1 MGGSAPGVQTQIPGS
16 AVPFLGSNLPNDAAP
31 NSAKPPAAPASLPL
45 NPLAQQELNQ
55 IASNPENL
63 AKLGIAPDGSLNVQ
77 GDAQKQAAWGRFCQA
92 MPKLWAQLDK
102 GPDQKAL
109 PTPENLQ
116 KILQF
121 FKANSE
127 LALLPPAL
135 QKEFLSKVT
144 LPASDQV
151 LAGLG
156 QIQPADRIQLAV
168 RTQTVV
174 YARQLASEGKMEQA
188 SREFERA
195 VKFNPS
201 ESSLRMEGARAYMAW
216 AQKESDAQ
224 TKETLQRA
232 AWILLANM
240 PADQAAKLPVL
251 KLRLELETSIG
262 KTEEATLTRSLIA
275 GQIRQ
280 DFDREMAR
288 CKALLTSDPG
298 AAAASMDKLKALM
311 PDLQQFSSEALG
323 DKIQDLSRL
332 RFFYETS
339 GNLRGVDYRQ
349 LSASYAASVKT
360 LLGEIEKMPAE
371 TQEAR
376 LEKLFC
382 QRDAHHILYRLENAT
397 PPVGVTT
404 VDSNPEYRAYRDGIA
419 ALKKNVDG
427 VHAQIEAEIQQI
439 RASLTL
445 PAGAAPSEAQLK
457 TARTLIE
464 LDKRLRGLPMD
475 NRQLASAN
483 QHLIEDL
490 DAYLGM
496 LNQVPRDGMPRQQ
509 LLNGYAELTKDW
521 FELRTQVTDPMHPA
535 HFPLDANAITEKMRG
550 VRDRLLERADYID
563 SKDAHDN
570 ISELLGRLIDR
581 NEDGVLSQI
590 SGKGLEEYAKACA
603 AFDTQFDQA
612 QKLADPKAKRTAL
625 MTILSNATQLR
636 NSKSIDRAIQSLEEG
651 MQSAPDTEKIQVYLA
666 INGVLKGSGLSNER
680 TMQDAG
686 RQVADRLF
694 SAPAPESSQRAK
706 NLLLAKAYFESFP
719 SEGILEVTQ
728 EQVKLGSIATEL
740 RGIRSNLVLSLG
752 NKAPGTNPLDSV
764 GLCLQID
771 QALLARDVEGAV
783 KDEDAKKSL
792 GELAVSSL
800 GLYRSAILNAKD
812 QPIEARLERLAQL
825 AGMASTY
832 TSLTKGKDPLISP
845 DALKAPV
852 EGIEGDLGSLYQE
865 LLTQDDAA
873 PAEQKRIAAEIVAD
887 LKTRTHQALAEG
899 KSEWLN
905 SVSVN
910 SLSQFAEYAQSA
922 HLLLAE
928 GKGAT
933 GAKAIELCEKS
944 AVLFSQLG
952 LRNRV
957 SESLNVASAE
967 IAKIQNP
974 FQQAQF
980 LFGLSNLYQQ
990 AGMKEEAGR
999 VFDQTIALDVP
1010 GAPKGIHAAAQF
1022 ARAFKAMNAGHLD
1035 EARGHLLEISDN
1047 PQAKL
1052 LMDNIEKGQK
1062 QYRVG
1067 LQMSVFRAA
1076 VLSYYEGK
1084 KGASWA
1090 KDRLDEI
1097 ARQVAAGKADLYESA
1112 RASFG
1117 DFLFETGP
1125 GDALNHYLQ
1134 SAPFLNDQDLAKSTL
1149 RLAKRMVSDDRF
1161 TSATQIAQL
1170 LVENPFVGEEAKKVI
1185 EDEIPAEAKWD
1196 SIKSA
1201 AHGLLYFTPL
1211 APVVAFADVSSPS
1224 TIGEENSETHMLQSV
1239 KGVGINAATAIVP
1252 FAFARWAKVGV
1263 EAAFVAR
1270 AATLIENPVALKVA
1284 GFFVGTTTEAGAFTV
1299 SNMMLQSLFT
1309 GSTANWKLKN
1319 FGKEFGSMMVTFVL
1333 LHGVNVGMQR
1343 AGRAAENV
1351 PWMQAGAEEAAALR
1365 QSGKLALSPA
1375 GQKAFG
1381 AASWAVRVGSFTGA
1395 EFVNEGLGLKE
1406 HENVP
1411 LWMKLMS
1418 SAITDAQMIKA
1429 GKAIDVVTGGRISR
1443 VEQQTQ
1449 MRYKIHEMLPALKAM
1464 GFELDAAQMLNPK
1477 KAGEAAPTPAEAVLY
1492 QLIQSSVQNGEAP
1505 KVPSDTAQ
1513 EAHRIIQD
1521 VMKLDPKS
1529 PQGQKALALLMG
1541 YSIRAGGANGALS
1554 GPELQRSFN
1563 EIEAF
1568 SKKLAK
1574 DCGIEHDKLSGNA
1587 AVGIARLLLSQGWSI
1602 ESVQEHAADL
1612 RDRVMQSANELLG
1625 PGGAKTPEGQQLVTR
1640 LLLHSLR
1647 SAKSPEELGTV
1658 LEKWTDAVGPEGHNS
1673 DVNNALR
1680 KVASSLTGK
1689 PASRTPEG
1697 RAIVADLM
1705 LKLLE
1710 AGGTPEDIQ
1719 ALAARASDVEN
1730 DLTANNLFKLSDLH
1744 KPEQKLG
1751 LIYWCMQRQVS
1762 GSDLREIA
1770 AQVKDGKMHF
1780 EWADSGIRL
1789 LRGEQVYELRPED
1802 IIHSV
1807 DEGDMIPENG
1817 SRAPRPDAAARE
1829 VSDSQIISIADARPE
1844 REIQREIRTRNIQLK
1859 AERAGIEKL
1868 ADPAERA
1875 RRLGA
1880 LEAREKAFSAELEKA
1895 RRAADGRT
1903 YEEVMPELAKLVSD
1917 PFLHTNGHADRARIH
1932 REVAAR
1938 LEALHMRLSTDNDKA
1953 IDSMIDL
1960 AMTARSHG
1968 IIGKGGLTPG
1978 QFHQVIGEL
1987 YLHDNPAL
1995 RIGSAELTH
2004 VPMVAEGT
2012 LNHYERLMAARG
2024 ESPTIEQKKAMFL
2037 AALLHDA
2044 GKWDPSI
2051 RTETGY
2057 TVLANSPFNKSG
2069 RDIVVQPAESLAE
2082 AMKSQNIDAA
2092 QVALPFPGM
2101 AAVLVHHDA
2110 SNVRARVHQLVEK
2123 GIIPASQENTVWQSI
2138 QYHGFVSSWI
2148 VNNSMGGLGIK
2159 SHVFNEPKL
2168 QDFFKVYQRVSQKMG
2183 ENGISDFNAL
2193 MNDPAFSAYASTLR
2207 GAFNDLPLEVQA
2219 LMLGDHQGQID
2230 LAKYMTILSGSPANK
2245 DASVHDLFFG
2255 NSMVNS
2261 LSGVLRTH
2269 QYEQAILSP
2278 EMGAAAKPAFDAAEA
2293 WLHNPASQNGLSR
2306 TILDN
2311 PELKSQYQAWRK
2323 AQSDPSQAGVLD
2335 WLKSVPVKRDG
2346 KPSPEFQKI
2355 QQAVEKS
2362 FYQFYAIEGSRGR
2375 FEWNNPESRNPAEGL
2390 HDFPLHENVDR
2401 YSPREIEDIGQRAVA
2416 FQHSFD
2422 SVARGKNPPLWIR
2435 DAAWEA
2441 RNGGRLTHQNAK
2453 EVIEAQAKMPG
2464 LIRDIRQKEGE
2475 LHVTEDPSA
2484 RRQILSS
2491 LGDLY
2496 LELDGHVRSVDRWKA
2511 VNEEASAYAKDIIRF
2526 TFPYARDSVR
2536 RAVREN
2542 LKGQADKA
2550 SFMPEEPDSPVKFSL
2565 QTPDWSENLK
2575 LRSDFLETEL
2585 GGPEKPE
2592 NYTVLFTVKTPAER
2606 ASLLSHIQANPES
2619 AAYRITADGP
2629 SRLDVRTPNG
2639 KHFRVEVKL
2648 VGEAQERAAEPANV
2662 VPLRR
2667 PAPAREDLRVEEDVA
2682 AAATGGFGPLERS
2695 APDPDP
2701 LGIASVASH
2710 DGPSQEITK
2719 NTRVDRSPGR
2729 GFPGGGAATVLA
2741 ILGAGAT
2748 LLYGADAHAAVHEAG
2763 RAVAEP
2769 GHPIW
2774 TGLQYAAA
2782 LLPFVGMV
2790 IGGGRGGRPEAPVTL
2805 EIGPGV
2811 NDTTVFIGKNY
2822 GHFTGDDS
2830 VSRAHCTLYR
2840 TASGQW
2846 AIQDGTVR
2854 DGALVPSSN
2863 GVKLRDAAGNETRI
2877 PRGGTAL
2884 LQDGQVVVIGQS
2896 AFRFKAPA
2904 PAAPEPVSPR
2914 GMAARGDAAPLSPR
2928 AQAAIDTS
2936 LYPSLALPST
2946 SNPREEFVV
2955 ANGAYEAGSGEPVHH
2970 IADDGGNSRP
2980 TAYFSLR
2987 TDASGHWCVYD
2998 GRIGGAEKS
3007 PYGIEVMTPAG
3018 HRSRVDGF
3026 ARVSPGDLVIYKTA
3040 QGDRAFRFDGQIAP
3054 TPRRG
3059 DPSII
3064 YPPQGLPPKPRPQI
3078 QGRAGAPDMSPLPLP
3093 KLAPEQ
3099 VGSKADALPTY
3110 ALSDLPAVLDTD
3122 LQWKSKS
3129 DASPGVAFSSHEGIG
3144 YKDHNEDRYFMITLG
3159 DGRTVTFAIDG
3170 MGGHKG
3176 GEKAAEIVRLS
3187 VQRAVAEGASLP
3199 DAIEIA
3205 RRTVRAE
3212 NEKTIEQR
3220 RQGGIREKNLE
3231 DGLPGAVAV
3240 GVSTKPLGDG
3250 KFEADFVSIGDA
3262 EAIVIRLP
3270 KNGQG
3275 TPSIPFWTARPSAIN
3290 PLAQGMKTAVEASG
3304 RRQRSQT
3311 LVERLN
3317 PMANMVDGGIGL
3329 NAGRIYHDKATLEE
3343 GDIIISGS
3351 DGFFENFGT
3360 FDEIAKVIQYSGQTT
3375 PSGIRDALMA
3385 ESLLRMQL
3393 IKMNRSNLL
3402 ELTHETYQAAYKE
3415 VFKQEPPPGWRGM
3428 YESDPQAVKQ
3438 LRNDSRYFLAANGE
3452 VALIQDIEFPSPV
3465 VKKDANNVP
3474 KAITHFKR
3482 DNVTVGVQI
3491 LEQEAAPP
3499 PSAPKPDANADGLKG
3514 AARSALAQPI
3524 VSIGDA
3530 AAERPSAPTN
3540 ARAQVS
3546 GMLFGETP
3554 VRNFGIQN
3562 ISNNNDAP
3570 TWVSVAFGDRPQ
3582 LIQGFPEGPGTPLFR
3597 IWGKDG
3603 RYYLQP
3609 QADAARDGF
3618 SIDGNR
3624 RSLGQQALMGGH
3636 TYRLKIGTHEFDLNL
3651 PTQGRA
3657 EPPVNPSAIPVHIQ
3671 MPPLVSAQGV
3681 EVGVICG
3688 GIEGLG
3694 MGRLIPKDG
3703 SVVKVGDNFNVRY
3716 NRDFGEF
3723 EYQKPGGVWQV
3734 LKTGQTISNSYGAPF
3749 VFVDMK
3755 GYPPEGLLQA
3765 GGDGLRKAL
3774 GQYRYHLATEGVKQ
3788 HIQKLQNE
3796 GQSVGEI
3803 DGQNMAE
3810 LFRVDPD
3817 KIALTYDSGNALRTQ
3832 GGIFGGRTQV
3842 YAMVD
3847 SQTGRIYR
3855 IATRDAQPSSP
3866 SARSE
3871 RWAPRRNPQDGKL
3884 YWAEKTYGINLKQP
3898 VDVSGLPLT
3907 AVPVT
3912 LVYERM
3918 TGKMVV
3924 EETALNASG
3933 LSGDARQRM
3942 RNLSGLYVDM
3952 GSAALQPVFNGLQ
3965 R

>member
-31 NSAKPPAAPASLPL
+31 NSTNPPVAPAPLPL

-63 AKLGIAPDGSLNVQ
+63 AKLGITPDGSLNVQ

-109 PTPENLQ
+109 ATPENLQ

-121 FKANSE
+121 FKSNSE
-127 LALLPPAL
+127 LAVLPPAL

-144 LPASDQV
+144 LPSSDQV
-151 LAGLG
+151 LAGLS
-156 QIQPADRIQLAV
+156 QIPQADRVQLAV

-216 AQKESDAQ
+216 AQKEGDAQ
-224 TKETLQRA
+224 TKQTLQRA

-240 PADQAAKLPVL
+240 PADQASKLPVL

-262 KTEEATLTRSLIA
+262 KTEEATQTRSLIA

-311 PDLQQFSSEALG
+311 PDLQLFTSEALG

-339 GNLRGVDYRQ
+339 GSLRGVDYRQ

-360 LLGEIEKMPAE
+360 LLGEIENMPAE

-397 PPVGVTT
+397 P
-404 VDSNPEYRAYRDGIA
+404 
-419 ALKKNVDG
+419 LKKNVDG

-439 RASLTL
+439 RASLAL
-445 PAGAAPSEAQLK
+445 PAGAAPSATQLK
-457 TARTLIE
+457 TARTLLE

-496 LNQVPRDGMPRQQ
+496 LNQVPRDGMSRQQ

-563 SKDAHDN
+563 SKGSHDN

-625 MTILSNATQLR
+625 MTILSNAAQLR
-636 NSKSIDRAIQSLEEG
+636 NTRSIDRAIQSLEEG
-651 MQSAPDTEKIQVYLA
+651 MQGAADTEKIQVYLA

-686 RQVADRLF
+686 RKVAERLF

-719 SEGILEVTQ
+719 SEGIVEVTQ

-740 RGIRSNLVLSLG
+740 RGIRSNLILSLG
-752 NKAPGTNPLDSV
+752 NGASGAKSLDSV

-800 GLYRSAILNAKD
+800 GLYRAAILNAKD

-832 TSLTKGKDPLISP
+832 MSLAKGKDPLISP

-852 EGIEGDLGSLYQE
+852 EGIEGDLGGLYQE
-865 LLTQDDAA
+865 LLTQDEGA
-873 PAEQKRIAAEIVAD
+873 PAEQKRIAAEIVSD

-905 SVSVN
+905 SVSVD
-910 SLSQFAEYAQSA
+910 SVSQFAEYAQSA

-952 LRNRV
+952 LKNRV

-974 FQQAQF
+974 FQQAQL

-1062 QYRVG
+1062 QYRMG

-1076 VLSYYEGK
+1076 VLSYYKGK
-1084 KGASWA
+1084 KDATWA

-1097 ARQVAAGKADLYESA
+1097 ARQVAAGKANLYESA

-1149 RLAKRMVSDDRF
+1149 RLAKHMVSDDRF
-1161 TSATQIAQL
+1161 ISATQIAQL

-1224 TIGEENSETHMLQSV
+1224 TIGEENSETHMLQSI
-1239 KGVGINAATAIVP
+1239 KGVGINAATAVVP

-1333 LHGVNVGMQR
+1333 LHGVNMGVQR

-1375 GQKAFG
+1375 AQKAFG

-1411 LWMKLMS
+1411 LWMKLLS

-1505 KVPSDTAQ
+1505 KIPSDTAQ
-1513 EAHRIIQD
+1513 EAHRIIQNE
-1521 VMKLDPKS
+1521 MKLDPKS
-1529 PQGQKALALLMG
+1529 AEGQRALALLMG
-1541 YSIRAGGANGALS
+1541 YSIRAGGAKGALS

-1574 DCGIEHDKLSGNA
+1574 DCGVEHDKLSGSA
-1587 AVGIARLLLSQGWSI
+1587 AVGIARLILSQGWSI

-1612 RDRVMQSANELLG
+1612 RDRVMHSANELLG
-1625 PGGAKTPEGQQLVTR
+1625 PGGTKTPEGQQLVTR
-1640 LLLHSLR
+1640 LILHSLR

-1658 LEKWTDAVGPEGHNS
+1658 LEKWTDAVGPEGRNS

-1689 PASRTPEG
+1689 PASSTPEG
-1697 RAIVADLM
+1697 RALVADLM

-1710 AGGTPEDIQ
+1710 AGGTPEEIQ
-1719 ALAARASDVEN
+1719 ALASRMSDVEN

-1770 AQVKDGKMHF
+1770 AQIKGGKMHF
-1780 EWADSGIRL
+1780 EWANSGVRL
-1789 LRGEQVYELRPED
+1789 LKGEQVYELRPED
-1802 IIHSV
+1802 IIPSL
-1807 DEGDMIPENG
+1807 DESDMIPENG
-1817 SRAPRPDAAARE
+1817 SRVPRPDTAARE

-1844 REIQREIRTRNIQLK
+1844 REIQREIRTRAIQLK

-1880 LEAREKAFSAELEKA
+1880 LEAREKAFTAELEKA

-1903 YEEVMPELAKLVSD
+1903 YEEVMPELAKLVAY
-1917 PFLHTNGHADRARIH
+1917 PFLHANGHADRAKVH
-1932 REVAAR
+1932 RELAAR
-1938 LEALHMRLSTDNDKA
+1938 LESLHMRLSTDNDKA
-1953 IDSMIDL
+1953 IDSIIDL
-1960 AMTARSHG
+1960 AMTARAHG
-1968 IIGKGGLTPG
+1968 LIGKGGLTPG
-1978 QFHQVIGEL
+1978 QFHQLIGEL

-2012 LNHYERLMAARG
+2012 LNHYERLLAARG
-2024 ESPTIEQKKAMFL
+2024 ETPTIEQKKAMFL

-2057 TVLANSPFNKSG
+2057 TILASSPFNKSG
-2069 RDIVVQPAESLAE
+2069 RDVVVHPGQSLAE
-2082 AMKSQNIDAA
+2082 AMKAQNIDAA

-2193 MNDPAFSAYASTLR
+2193 MSDPAFAAYADTLR
-2207 GAFNDLPLEVQA
+2207 GAFNDLPVEVQA

-2230 LAKYMTILSGSPANK
+2230 IAKYMTILSGSPANK

-2269 QYEQAILSP
+2269 QYEQTILSP

-2293 WLHNPASQNGLSR
+2293 WLHNPASQNGLTR

-2362 FYQFYAIEGSRGR
+2362 FYQFYAIESSRGR
-2375 FEWNNPESRNPAEGL
+2375 FEWNNPESGNPTEGL

-2422 SVARGKNPPLWIR
+2422 SLARGENPPLWVR

-2441 RNGGRLTHQNAK
+2441 RNGGRLTQQNAK

-2496 LELDGHVRSVDRWKA
+2496 LELDGHVRSVGRWKA

-2526 TFPYARDSVR
+2526 TFPYARDTVR

-2550 SFMPEEPDSPVKFSL
+2550 SFMPEEPSSPVKFSL

-2585 GGPEKPE
+2585 GGSEKPE

-2667 PAPAREDLRVEEDVA
+2667 PAPARDDLRVEEDVP

-2701 LGIASVASH
+2701 LGIASAASH

-2774 TGLQYAAA
+2774 AGLQYAAA

-2790 IGGGRGGRPEAPVTL
+2790 IGGGRGGRPEVPVTL
-2805 EIGPGV
+2805 EIGPGI

-2822 GHFTGDDS
+2822 GHFSGDDS

-2863 GVKLRDAAGNETRI
+2863 GVKLRDAAGNEIRI
-2877 PRGGTAL
+2877 PRGGNAL

-2896 AFRFKAPA
+2896 AFRFKAPV
-2904 PAAPEPVSPR
+2904 PPAPEPVSPR
-2914 GMAARGDAAPLSPR
+2914 GMAARGNAAPLSPR
-2928 AQAAIDTS
+2928 PSAAIDTS

-2970 IADDGGNSRP
+2970 IAEDGPHSRP

-2998 GRIGGAEKS
+2998 GRVGGAEKS

-3018 HRSRVDGF
+3018 NRRRVDGF
-3026 ARVSPGDLVIYKTA
+3026 SRVNPGDLLIYKTA

-3054 TPRRG
+3054 TPPRG
-3059 DPSII
+3059 NAR
-3064 YPPQGLPPKPRPQI
+3064 G
-3078 QGRAGAPDMSPLPLP
+3078 AVAPDRSPIQLP
-3093 KLAPEQ
+3093 KLAPDPAAAQPKGPQGYEI
-3099 VGSKADALPTY
+3099 SALPPVVENDS
-3110 ALSDLPAVLDTD
+3110 A
-3122 LQWKSKS
+3122 WKSRS
-3129 DASPGVAFSSHEGIG
+3129 EALPGVAFGSHEGIG
-3144 YKDHNEDRYFMITLG
+3144 YKDHNEDRYFMINLA

-3170 MGGHKG
+3170 MGGHSG
-3176 GEKAAEIVRLS
+3176 GEKAAEIARLS

-3199 DAIEIA
+3199 QAIEIA

-3212 NEKTIEQR
+3212 NEKVIQQR
-3220 RQGGIREKNLE
+3220 RANGVSEKRLE
-3231 DGLPGAVAV
+3231 EGLPGAVAV
-3240 GVSTKPLGDG
+3240 GVSTKPMGDG

-3270 KNGQG
+3270 KDGQG
-3275 TPSIPFWTARPSAIN
+3275 SPSIPFWTARPSAIN
-3290 PLAQGMKTAVEASG
+3290 PLAPGMQIPVEASG

-3317 PMANMVDGGIGL
+3317 PMANMVDGGLGL
-3329 NAGRIYHDKATLEE
+3329 NAGKIHHDKTVLES
-3343 GDIIISGS
+3343 GDLIISGS
-3351 DGFFENFGT
+3351 DGFFENFGS
-3360 FDEIAKVIQYSGQTT
+3360 FDEIAQVIKNSGQTSA
-3375 PSGIRDALMA
+3375 SGIRDALMA
-3385 ESLLRMQL
+3385 ESLLRM
-3393 IKMNRSNLL
+3393 KLL
-3402 ELTHETYQAAYKE
+3402 SFTKENPAGFVELTPDVYRRAYKE
-3415 VFKQEPPPGWRGM
+3415 VFQQDAPAGWRGM
-3428 YESDPQAVKQ
+3428 YESDPRYIQA
-3438 LRNDSRYFLAANGE
+3438 NSAEHRYFLLRDGS
-3452 VALIQDIEFPSPV
+3452 VGRMQDMDNATMGLQV
-3465 VKKDANNVP
+3465 DANKVP
-3474 KAITHFKR
+3474 KALTHFKK

-3491 LEQEAAPP
+3491 LGQEAAPP
-3499 PSAPKPDANADGLKG
+3499 PSGPKPEVSADGMKG
-3514 AARSALAQPI
+3514 AARSSLAQPI
-3524 VSIGDA
+3524 ISVGDVA
-3530 AAERPSAPTN
+3530 AARPTAPVN

-3562 ISNNNDAP
+3562 ISNSNDAP
-3570 TWVSVAFGDRPQ
+3570 TWVSISFGDRPR
-3582 LIQGFPEGPGTPLFR
+3582 LVQGFPEGHGTPLFR

-3624 RSLGQQALMGGH
+3624 RSLGQQALMAGH
-3636 TYRLKIGTHEFDLNL
+3636 IYRIKIGAHEFDLNL
-3651 PTQGRA
+3651 PAQGRPESPIDPA
-3657 EPPVNPSAIPVHIQ
+3657 AIPVHVQ

-3681 EVGVICG
+3681 EVGVLCG
-3688 GIEGLG
+3688 GIEQLG
-3694 MGRLIPKDG
+3694 MGKLIPKDG
-3703 SVVKVGDNFNVRY
+3703 SVVKVRDDFNVRY

-3723 EYQKPGGVWQV
+3723 EYQRPGGAWQV
-3734 LKTGQTISNSYGAPF
+3734 LKSGQSISNAHGAPF
-3749 VFVDMK
+3749 IFVDMK

-3765 GGDGLRKAL
+3765 GADGLRNTL
-3774 GQYRYHLATEGVKQ
+3774 GQYRYHLATEGVRQ
-3788 HIQKLQNE
+3788 HIQKLQAE
-3796 GQSVGEI
+3796 GQNVGEI

-3817 KIALTYDSGNALRTQ
+3817 KIALTYDGGNALRTQ
-3832 GGIFGGRTQV
+3832 GGAFGGRTQV

-3855 IATRDAQPSSP
+3855 IATRDVPPSNQ
-3866 SARSE
+3866 ARTE
-3871 RWAPRRNPQDGKL
+3871 RWAPRLNPQDGKL
-3884 YWAEKTYGINLKQP
+3884 YWSERTYGINLRQP
-3898 VDVSGLPLT
+3898 VDMSGLPST
-3907 AVPVT
+3907 AVPVA
-3912 LVYERM
+3912 LVYEKM

-3933 LSGDARQRM
+3933 LTGDARQRM

-3952 GSAALQPVFNGLQ
+3952 GSAALQPAFNGLQ